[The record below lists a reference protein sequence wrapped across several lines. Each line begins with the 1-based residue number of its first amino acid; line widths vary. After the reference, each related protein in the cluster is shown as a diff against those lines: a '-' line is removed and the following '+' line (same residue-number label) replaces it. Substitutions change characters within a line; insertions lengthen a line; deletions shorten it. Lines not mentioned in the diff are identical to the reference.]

1 MLHVAAV
8 AATIAGGDASSPSTY
23 YCNHRPPRR
32 TLLLPHI
39 ICLTQDLGEICK
51 ILESLTQDLG
61 EMYLAQDLGEMYLA
75 QDLGEIYLTQLWP
88 RATPTYSKTPH
99 QLLLGFAYI
108 LCLHRCV
115 SDVLALP
122 CPQIQRKGHFVTYK
136 TVCKLLYGGSVM
148 VTGDMH
154 DQSMIKS
161 HHLARKHTDC
171 GPTPGLTTLDNF
183 FIT

>member
-1 MLHVAAV
+1 MTWTVVLNKRRELPIMATARHGRRPLTVKHHSSHGYMASAVVAGV
-8 AATIAGGDASSPSTY
+8 
-23 YCNHRPPRR
+23 C
-32 TLLLPHI
+32 
-39 ICLTQDLGEICK
+39 
-51 ILESLTQDLG
+51 
-61 EMYLAQDLGEMYLA
+61 M
-75 QDLGEIYLTQLWP
+75 
-88 RATPTYSKTPH
+88 
-99 QLLLGFAYI
+99 

-136 TVCKLLYGGSVM
+136 TVCKLLYGGSVV

-161 HHLARKHTDC
+161 HRLARKHTDC